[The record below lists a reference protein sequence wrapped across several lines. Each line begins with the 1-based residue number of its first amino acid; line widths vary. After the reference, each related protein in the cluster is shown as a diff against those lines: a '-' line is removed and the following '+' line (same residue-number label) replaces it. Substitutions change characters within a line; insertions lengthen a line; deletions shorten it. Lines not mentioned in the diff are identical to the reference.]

1 MLLTSLLLER
11 GLIMDGIL
19 LPVKGQAAKNLART
33 LELPSFTRPV
43 AQEEKERIFKA
54 WEKNKKVEKQKG
66 E

>member
-1 MLLTSLLLER
+1 
-11 GLIMDGIL
+11 MDGIL
-19 LPVKGQAAKNLART
+19 LPVKGQAAKNLARA